1 MSSADVKIKKLLM
14 QRSTLYKGI
23 EAPVLNEISKIALSL
38 SLEHAGVIFDLDEF
52 DVEVIRPGRILLQG
66 IAANQRT
73 QHLLI
78 VGVYENGRF
87 QTVSSRE

>member
-38 SLEHAGVIFDLDEF
+38 SLE
-52 DVEVIRPGRILLQG
+52 PKK
-66 IAANQRT
+66 
-73 QHLLI
+73 I
-78 VGVYENGRF
+78 VPCLTSYDH
-87 QTVSSRE
+87 Q